1 MLQEGTLQLR
11 TPCLAHCGASIA
23 IGSDERSFLRG
34 SGSAIVSRM
43 LPLPRS
49 VRALLLVAA
58 LAASGCSGLSF
69 QRKTETSGTFTSWGT
84 ALTLLS
90 VDLPK
95 SAMQIAR
102 ENASDSN
109 MANMQ
114 VEKVLLVPDFGGFN
128 WILDI
133 FSIRYA
139 RIEGTW
145 GFSGK

>member
-1 MLQEGTLQLR
+1 MLR
-11 TPCLAHCGASIA
+11 
-23 IGSDERSFLRG
+23 
-34 SGSAIVSRM
+34 
-43 LPLPRS
+43 LPRC
-49 VRALLLVAA
+49 VCVLALSLVA
-58 LAASGCSGLSF
+58 LSSCSSLSF
-69 QRKTETSGTFTSWGT
+69 QRKTETSGTFSSSGL

-90 VDLPK
+90 VDIPK
-95 SAMQIAR
+95 GALQIAR

-109 MANMQ
+109 LANLQ
-114 VEKVLLVPDFGGFN
+114 VEKVLVVPDLGGFN

>member
-1 MLQEGTLQLR
+1 MLR
-11 TPCLAHCGASIA
+11 FPRCACVLALS
-23 IGSDERSFLRG
+23 
-34 SGSAIVSRM
+34 
-43 LPLPRS
+43 
-49 VRALLLVAA
+49 LVA
-58 LAASGCSGLSF
+58 LASCSSLSF
-69 QRKTETSGTFTSWGT
+69 QRKTETSGTFSSSGW

-90 VDLPK
+90 VDIPK
-95 SAMQIAR
+95 GALQIAR

-109 MANMQ
+109 LANLQ
-114 VEKVLLVPDFGGFN
+114 VEKVLVVPDLGGFN

>member
-1 MLQEGTLQLR
+1 MFQ
-11 TPCLAHCGASIA
+11 
-23 IGSDERSFLRG
+23 
-34 SGSAIVSRM
+34 
-43 LPLPRS
+43 LPRG
-49 VRALLLVAA
+49 VCALLVGCAIA
-58 LAASGCSGLSF
+58 LSSCSSLSF
-69 QRKTETSGTFTSWGT
+69 QRETETSGRFSSSGW

-90 VDLPK
+90 VDIPK

-114 VEKVLLVPDFGGFN
+114 VEKVLVVPDFGGFN